1 MYLTTLFK
9 PDAWKNVRPK
19 EYLKIKNEIADGL
32 ITQFEKATGAPIREH
47 IEEIEVA
54 SPETFARFTRTYN
67 GIVYGY
73 EPESWDSL
81 VPRLMSMGQDQYIEG
96 LEFAGGF
103 GRRAHGYSSSI
114 SDGYTAAL
122 LTLQKLTEKVNTK

>member
-1 MYLTTLFK
+1 MYLTTLFR
-9 PDAWKNVRPK
+9 PEAWKNVKPK
-19 EYLKIKNEIADGL
+19 EYSKIKNDIADGL
-32 ITQFEKATGAPIREH
+32 ITQFENAVAPIREY

-67 GIVYGY
+67 GVVYGY

-122 LTLQKLTEKVNTK
+122 LTLQKSTEKVNTK